1 MSRTD
6 ETILDVK
13 DLRVEFKSLRGIVKV
28 LDGVS
33 FSLTTGE
40 ILGLVGESGCGK
52 SVTGLSV
59 MGLLEGPQARVTS
72 GQILFRGSDLLRRS
86 EKELLQLRGKEL
98 AMVFQDPLASLNPVF
113 TVGQQVVAVIRAHRG
128 VSRREARDLAKSAL
142 QSVGLPPSVSIL
154 SSYPHQLSGGM
165 RQRVCLG
172 MALSCGAPLLIGDE
186 PTTALDVTIQ
196 AQILRLLLS
205 LRDDQ
210 GVSMVLITHN
220 LGVAAQTCDRI
231 AVMYA
236 GNIVEIGETR
246 DVLVDPQHPYTLA
259 LKLCLPQGKL
269 AAELQTIRGSV
280 PDLVDPPLGCRFHP
294 RCDSAFGRCVDEKPE
309 LIATS
314 PDHFV
319 ACHLLEASSATPRLE
334 VV

>member
-1 MSRTD
+1 
-6 ETILDVK
+6 
-13 DLRVEFKSLRGIVKV
+13 
-28 LDGVS
+28 
-33 FSLTTGE
+33 
-40 ILGLVGESGCGK
+40 
-52 SVTGLSV
+52 
-59 MGLLEGPQARVTS
+59 
-72 GQILFRGSDLLRRS
+72 
-86 EKELLQLRGKEL
+86 
-98 AMVFQDPLASLNPVF
+98 
-113 TVGQQVVAVIRAHRG
+113 
-128 VSRREARDLAKSAL
+128 
-142 QSVGLPPSVSIL
+142 
-154 SSYPHQLSGGM
+154 
-165 RQRVCLG
+165 
-172 MALSCGAPLLIGDE
+172 
-186 PTTALDVTIQ
+186 
-196 AQILRLLLS
+196 
-205 LRDDQ
+205 
-210 GVSMVLITHN
+210 MVLITHN

-319 ACHLLEASSATPRLE
+319 ACHLLETSSATPRLE